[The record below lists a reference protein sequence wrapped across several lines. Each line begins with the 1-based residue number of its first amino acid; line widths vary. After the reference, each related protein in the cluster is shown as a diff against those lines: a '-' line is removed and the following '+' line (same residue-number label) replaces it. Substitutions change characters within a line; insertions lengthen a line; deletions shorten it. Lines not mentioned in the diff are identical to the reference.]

1 MCLVTDPFDDR
12 RLLMAEGLSPPSWAR
27 DENATTPTPV
37 VGGSCGHRQVE
48 YRLAIGIVQES
59 QEECLG
65 SRWHEN
71 EGR

>member
-1 MCLVTDPFDDR
+1 V
-12 RLLMAEGLSPPSWAR
+12 AEGLSSTRWAR
-27 DENATTPTPV
+27 DENATTPTPE
-37 VGGSCGHRQVE
+37 GDGSCGHRQVE